1 MFSPEEGRLALRG
14 RNTSGKSKAL
24 ELLVPFV
31 LDGDITPRKLDSFA
45 SPTRA
50 KTMRWNLIEC
60 TDDYARDAK
69 RIGYVWAE
77 FIRRDAAGE
86 EQVVTCGVGLEAVRG
101 SDGVKDRWYFLT
113 PQRIGTELDLC
124 RDVRDERQPLAQGR
138 PARGRARRR
147 RPDVRDARATTRRR
161 SAARCCRSPQRRCTS
176 STSR

>member
-1 MFSPEEGRLALRG
+1 MSAASRFRPTRYGIVSLYQYAEQVFSAEDGRLALRG

-69 RIGYVWAE
+69 RIGYVWPSSCTA
-77 FIRRDAAGE
+77 I
-86 EQVVTCGVGLEAVRG
+86 
-101 SDGVKDRWYFLT
+101 
-113 PQRIGTELDLC
+113 P
-124 RDVRDERQPLAQGR
+124 
-138 PARGRARRR
+138 
-147 RPDVRDARATTRRR
+147 RATSGSSPAASDWRR
-161 SAARCCRSPQRRCTS
+161 SAAPTASRTAGTS
-176 STSR
+176 

>member
-1 MFSPEEGRLALRG
+1 MSAAARLRPTRYGIVSLYQYAEQVFSPEEGRLALRG

-60 TDDYARDAK
+60 TDDYTRDAK

-77 FIRRDAAGE
+77 FIRRDAEGD
-86 EQVVTCGVGLEAVRG
+86 EQVITCGVGLEAVRG

-113 PQRIGTELDLC
+113 PQRIGTDLEFS
-124 RDVRDERQPLAQGR
+124 RDVRDERGR
-138 PARGRARRR
+138 WS
-147 RPDVRDARATTRRR
+147 RPT
-161 SAARCCRSPQRRCTS
+161 
-176 STSR
+176 